1 MESKCFKKTPTY
13 WKHSLLLI
21 TLYNGLNQDAVF
33 ISLQRKDHHNS
44 TASLPLMNYQVLLC
58 LWDKYISVM
67 YALFSSQCI
76 YIFFGVNFYLYAYTC
91 NAHSGDCYFAISWS
105 KSIWSTDTIYFPTAA
120 FSSIIA
126 GVASTAFTITVK
138 VGHMAKMW
146 GGLAFDQVDRE
157 CQVPAVSWNAS
168 SMTRIWCRFNADSD
182 TGQFMVQF
190 MSWLSY
196 QGQASYK
203 M

>member
-1 MESKCFKKTPTY
+1 
-13 WKHSLLLI
+13 
-21 TLYNGLNQDAVF
+21 
-33 ISLQRKDHHNS
+33 
-44 TASLPLMNYQVLLC
+44 MNYQVSLC

-91 NAHSGDCYFAISWS
+91 YAHSGDCYFAISRS
-105 KSIWSTDTIYFPTAA
+105 KSIWSTNTIYFPTAA
-120 FSSIIA
+120 FCSIITRDTF
-126 GVASTAFTITVK
+126 TAFSITVK
-138 VGHMAKMW
+138 ACHMAKMW
-146 GGLAFDQVDRE
+146 GGLAFDQVDKE
-157 CQVPAVSWNAS
+157 CQVPAASWNTS
-168 SMTRIWCRFNADSD
+168 MMTRIWCHFNVDFD
-182 TGQFMVQF
+182 IGQFMVQF